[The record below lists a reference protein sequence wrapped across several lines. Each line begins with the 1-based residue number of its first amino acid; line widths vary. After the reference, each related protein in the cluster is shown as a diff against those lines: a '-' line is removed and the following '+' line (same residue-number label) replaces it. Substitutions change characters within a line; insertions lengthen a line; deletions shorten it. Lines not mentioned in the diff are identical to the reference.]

1 MWFPAGAKGL
11 ARGAM
16 MPWLSG
22 TSATSAKFSAS
33 VLPVTVGA
41 YQSARPDSKDDDTC
55 EHSTVQE
62 SGLKQVLHDWR
73 QPSNGIEINNIV
85 LIG

>member
-1 MWFPAGAKGL
+1 
-11 ARGAM
+11 
-16 MPWLSG
+16 
-22 TSATSAKFSAS
+22 
-33 VLPVTVGA
+33 LPVTVGA

-73 QPSNGIEINNIV
+73 QSSNGIEINNIV